1 MEELD
6 KHSRLLWWSVEN
18 FMCIAQARVEFDD
31 TNIINFKGFNDSG
44 KSAMLRAL
52 EVILS
57 NKYPTEQAKFIK
69 DGESYFRIMVG
80 FSDGVVLLRDKYIS
94 GQSLYAMYKDN
105 KEIFTTK
112 QNGKYIKV
120 TEVPDVIK
128 QYVDFVEYDGIYLN
142 SRSCFDPQLLVQTSG
157 SKNYRLFNSV
167 LHSEELAQANQL
179 LNTDKNTLIASR
191 NSKEMEVEVL
201 KNQASSIPD
210 LTEDVI
216 TGLEIL
222 DKSLDKAEEAS
233 TMLSTTLDYHSRLD
247 AIVIPPELS
256 ALDTSQLDTMVALA
270 NLRLSMKKLKDIS
283 LPEGFAPIEGTEQL
297 SDVAHL
303 QEVQGNI
310 TALEEELSTTSLEL
324 TEIQGTE
331 QLRDI
336 KKLSASCEKL
346 SYVDSYSDTIP
357 ELEAVDEER
366 LKAIRVLSSQAH
378 SYNKVQEEY
387 LALESKLKGFE
398 DELQGIMKTLSANN
412 IKTVTCKNCG
422 QLMLV

>member
-128 QYVDFVEYDGIYLN
+128 QYIDFVEYDGVYLN

-167 LHSEELAQANQL
+167 LHSEEIAQANQL

-191 NSKEMEVEVL
+191 NSKEMEAGVL
-201 KNQASSIPD
+201 RNQASGIPD
-210 LTEDVI
+210 FTERVI
-216 TGLEIL
+216 LGLEIL
-222 DKSLDKAEEAS
+222 DKVLDDSEKAYS
-233 TMLSTTLDYHSRLD
+233 MLSSTLDYSSKAKGVIIAPELGVLDTTQLD
-247 AIVIPPELS
+247 ALKSLETLVE
-256 ALDTSQLDTMVALA
+256 
-270 NLRLSMKKLKDIS
+270 SMQSLKDIS
-283 LPEGFAPIEGTEQL
+283 LPEGFEPIADFSQLSDAGHLLEVWGMLFDLEEKLETTSLELPVLEGTEQL
-297 SDVAHL
+297 KD
-303 QEVQGNI
+303 I
-310 TALEEELSTTSLEL
+310 TNL
-324 TEIQGTE
+324 
-331 QLRDI
+331 
-336 KKLSASCEKL
+336 LSASKSL
-346 SYVDSYSDTIP
+346 SHIDTSLDTLSD
-357 ELEAVDEER
+357 LE
-366 LKAIRVLSSQAH
+366 VLSNDRLRDAKLLLSKA
-378 SYNKVQEEY
+378 YTYMKVQEEY
-387 LALESKLKGFE
+387 DSLGLQLQEQEK
-398 DELQGIMKTLSANN
+398 ELQGIMQTLSANN
-412 IKTVTCKNCG
+412 IKAVKCRNCG

>member
-105 KEIFTTK
+105 KEVFTTK

-128 QYVDFVEYDGIYLN
+128 QYIDFVEYDGIYLN

-167 LHSEELAQANQL
+167 LHSAELAQANQL

-191 NSKEMEVEVL
+191 NSKEMEVGVL
-201 KNQASSIPD
+201 RNQASSIPD
-210 LTEDVI
+210 LTEEVI
-216 TGLEIL
+216 VGLEIL
-222 DKSLDKAEEAS
+222 DKSLDKTEEAN
-233 TMLSTTLDYHSRLD
+233 TLLSTTLDYLSRLD
-247 AIVIPPELS
+247 AIIIPPELGV
-256 ALDTSQLDTMVALA
+256 LDTSQLDSVVSLK
-270 NLRLSMKKLKDIS
+270 NLRVSMQKLKDIS
-283 LPEGFAPIEGTEQL
+283 LPEGFEPIEGTSQL
-297 SDVAHL
+297 SDVSHL
-303 QEVQGNI
+303 QEVQANI
-310 TALEEELSTTSLEL
+310 KASDEELSTTSLEL
-324 TEIQGTE
+324 TEIMGTE
-331 QLRDI
+331 QLKDI
-336 KKLSASCEKL
+336 KKLIASYEKL
-346 SYVDSYSDTIP
+346 SYVDSYSDTMP
-357 ELEAVDEER
+357 ELEVVDEER
-366 LKAIRVLSSQAH
+366 LKTIRVLLSQAH
-378 SYNKVQEEY
+378 SYNKMQEEY
-387 LALESKLKGFE
+387 NLLESQLRGFE
-398 DELQGIMKTLSANN
+398 EELQGIMQTLSANN

>member
-201 KNQASSIPD
+201 KNQASGIPD

-247 AIVIPPELS
+247 AIVLPPELS
-256 ALDTSQLDTMVALA
+256 TLDTSQLDTMVALA

-303 QEVQGNI
+303 NEVQGNI

-331 QLRDI
+331 QFRDI
-336 KKLSASCEKL
+336 KKLSASYEKL

-387 LALESKLKGFE
+387 LALESQLKGFE
-398 DELQGIMKTLSANN
+398 EELQGIMKTLSANN